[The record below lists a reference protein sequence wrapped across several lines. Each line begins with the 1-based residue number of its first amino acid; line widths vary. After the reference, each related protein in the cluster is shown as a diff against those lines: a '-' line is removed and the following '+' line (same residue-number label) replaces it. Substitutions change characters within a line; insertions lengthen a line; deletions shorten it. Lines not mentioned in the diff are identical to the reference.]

1 MAGAEV
7 LPIVLEG
14 SDNTGGMWSS
24 FVRNAKGGQ
33 SAIDQIKQAMAGLQ
47 TGSVSSLSNI
57 GTAARMLA
65 NPYVAVTAL
74 VLGLGA
80 AGIIAHQ
87 ELVKV
92 GAAADDVGTKG
103 GNVAG
108 LGDALKKVGG
118 DTDIAITALRTLRTQ
133 LDLQSRDGGY
143 LEKLFKLNG
152 SSINDATGQL
162 KSLDQIYKELAGFIL
177 NAKNNTEGLEIATN
191 SFSNEAGPQMKKA
204 IEGGA
209 TSFDKIAKTDLD
221 PLIKQSQLVTKIWD
235 DFGKG
240 NGSNGFAGV
249 WDSIK
254 SGFAS
259 ADNAVTLFVL
269 DKLGSKQAA
278 AERAR
283 TNSYLTSTA
292 DWQDRASAD
301 VPMEVPTGKYTG
313 DVRKPTIT
321 PRNNKDDATTAA
333 LDRASVAVAKH
344 TAEVQAESRAVDLGA
359 GALAQMTTE
368 SKLLATAQE
377 SGLTVTQAMRDK
389 IKGLADAAGEAA
401 AKLAKAKMASD
412 IKFERGGAFLTP
424 NELQIAQQLKG
435 IYGTDLLTA
444 LGASDAAP
452 VSPLAAMSARV
463 KSTKPKDERDSDER
477 VQYLGT
483 KAA

>member
-14 SDNTGGMWSS
+14 SDNTAGMWSS

-33 SAIDQIKQAMAGLQ
+33 SAIDQIKNAMSGLQ
-47 TGSVSSLSNI
+47 TGSVSSLSQI
-57 GTAARMLA
+57 GSAARLLA

-74 VLGLGA
+74 VLGLSA
-80 AGIIAHQ
+80 AGVIAHQ

-92 GAAADDVGTKG
+92 GAAADDVGTKA

-118 DTDIAITALRTLRTQ
+118 DGDTAITALKNLRAQ

-143 LEKLFKLNG
+143 IEKLFKLNG

-191 SFSNEAGPQMKKA
+191 AFSNEAGPQMKKA

-209 TSFDKIAKTDLD
+209 TAFDKIAKTDLD
-221 PLIKQSQLVTKIWD
+221 PLIKESQEVHKLWD
-235 DFGKG
+235 NFWKSGDSKSQG
-240 NGSNGFAGV
+240 
-249 WDSIK
+249 WLDSIK
-254 SGFAS
+254 SKFAA
-259 ADNAVTLFVL
+259 ADNATTLYVL
-269 DKLGSKQAA
+269 DKLGSKEAA
-278 AERAR
+278 AAR
-283 TNSYLTSTA
+283 IKNGSFGILSTA
-292 DWQDRASAD
+292 DAADRAS
-301 VPMEVPTGKYTG
+301 VYSVMEQPTGPYTG
-313 DVRKPTIT
+313 DTRKPTVT
-321 PRNNKDDATTAA
+321 PRNNSNDATTAA
-333 LDRASVAVAKH
+333 LDRATVATAKH
-344 TAEVQAESRAVDLGA
+344 TAEVLAETKAVDLGA

-368 SKLLATAQE
+368 AKLLATAKE

-401 AKLAKAKMASD
+401 TALAKAKAASE
-412 IKFERGGAFLTP
+412 IKFERGAAFLTP
-424 NELQIAQQLKG
+424 EDVQVVQQLKG
-435 IYGTDLLTA
+435 IYGTDLVSA

-463 KSTKPKDERDSDER
+463 KSAKPKDERNSDER